1 MDHPASDQDF
11 DAFPPEG
18 AERLVVDLDG
28 FEGPLDLMLDLAR
41 REKLDLKS
49 ISILAIA
56 EQYLAFIAKAQALR
70 LEIAG
75 DYLVMA
81 AWLAY
86 LKSRLLLPK
95 RENDPAPEAE
105 AMIEDLAAR
114 LARLEVIRKAGQLL
128 GERLAQTR
136 ESFPRGLGETIVI
149 ERKLAWDVSLTELV
163 AAYAERRIA
172 QVRSRYRISTRKTL
186 SIPDAR
192 ALLERLIG
200 PMAEWCPLDVLLAA
214 IRPSGEE
221 ARSTKASSFVAALE
235 LAREGQVE
243 LRQQEAF
250 APLYLRRSG
259 GATGSR

>member
-1 MDHPASDQDF
+1 MDHPASEPDF

-56 EQYLAFIAKAQALR
+56 EQYLAFVAKAQALR

-95 RENDPAPEAE
+95 KENDAAPDTE

-114 LARLEVIRKAGQLL
+114 LARLEMIRKAGQLL
-128 GERLAQTR
+128 GERLAHTR

-149 ERKLAWDVSLTELV
+149 ERRLAWDVSLTELV
-163 AAYAERRIA
+163 ATYAERRIA
-172 QVRSRYRISTRKTL
+172 QVRSRYRIATRRTL
-186 SIPDAR
+186 SIPEAR
-192 ALLERLIG
+192 AMLERLIG

-235 LAREGQVE
+235 LAREGHLE

-250 APLYLRRSG
+250 APLYLRRAG
-259 GATGSR
+259 GATGPR

>member
-1 MDHPASDQDF
+1 MDHPATEPEF
-11 DAFPPEG
+11 DADALEG

-95 RENDPAPEAE
+95 KENDTAPEAE
-105 AMIEDLAAR
+105 ALIEDLAAR
-114 LARLEVIRKAGQLL
+114 LARCRFL
-128 GERLAQTR
+128 
-136 ESFPRGLGETIVI
+136 S
-149 ERKLAWDVSLTELV
+149 S
-163 AAYAERRIA
+163 AA
-172 QVRSRYRISTRKTL
+172 T
-186 SIPDAR
+186 
-192 ALLERLIG
+192 
-200 PMAEWCPLDVLLAA
+200 
-214 IRPSGEE
+214 
-221 ARSTKASSFVAALE
+221 
-235 LAREGQVE
+235 
-243 LRQQEAF
+243 
-250 APLYLRRSG
+250 
-259 GATGSR
+259 GAT

>member
-1 MDHPASDQDF
+1 MDEAAPEPEF
-11 DAFPPEG
+11 DAAALEG

-41 REKLDLKS
+41 REKLDLRS

-56 EQYLAFIAKAQALR
+56 EQYLAFVARAQALR

-95 RENDPAPEAE
+95 KENDPAPEAE

-114 LARLEVIRKAGQLL
+114 LARLEVIRRAGRMLGDLL
-128 GERLAQTR
+128 AESR
-136 ESFPRGLGETIVI
+136 ESYPRGLGETIVI
-149 ERKLAWDVSLTELV
+149 ERRRAWDVSLAELV
-163 AAYAERRIA
+163 SAYAERRLA
-172 QVRSRYRISTRKTL
+172 QARSRYRIASRKTF
-186 SIPDAR
+186 SIPEAR
-192 ALLERLIG
+192 AMLERLIG
-200 PMAEWCPLDVLLAA
+200 PLAEWCPLDMLLAA
-214 IRPSGEE
+214 IRPGGED
-221 ARSTKASSFVAALE
+221 ARSTTASSFVAALE
-235 LAREGQVE
+235 LAREGQIE

-250 APLYLRRSG
+250 APLYLRRAG
-259 GATGSR
+259 GATGAA